1 MGNLDRNYAV
11 EITLKDSKVKAPTME
26 VFTTDTAVFN
36 MLVQLKSVTNTII
49 SNADLGGYT
58 VKLFAIKP
66 DNTYVTHDGVVVEGQ
81 DKLLF
86 DLDSKFNNKIGT
98 YKCEFTVTKDTE
110 TICTN
115 SFSYTVKAP
124 VHDGLSQEVSEMKA
138 RSIQQSPYDEC
149 IEKLN
154 SKCDDFRFDGEVLTM
169 LSNGKEIRKIYL
181 NKMLTPIATNK
192 EVGAVKPSKGLKLTK
207 AGTLSVDENFIKK
220 IAEEVAK
227 ELINDM
233 KINNME

>member
-11 EITLKDSKVKAPTME
+11 DITLKDSKVKSVAME
-26 VFTTDTAVFN
+26 VFTTDTAIFN
-36 MLVQLKSVTNTII
+36 MLVQLKDA
-49 SNADLGGYT
+49 SNVVIPNANLGGYE
-58 VKLFAIKP
+58 VKLYAVKP
-66 DNTYVTHDGVVVEGQ
+66 DNTYVTHVGTLVSGE

-86 DLDSKFNNKIGT
+86 DLDEKFNNQIGS

-124 VHDGLSQEVSEMKA
+124 VHEGLSPEVSAM
-138 RSIQQSPYDEC
+138 SIMSVKQSPYDEC

-154 SKCDDFRFDGEVLTM
+154 SKCDDFKFDGEVLTM
-169 LSNGKEIRKIYL
+169 LGNGKEIRKIYL
-181 NKMLTPIATNK
+181 NKMLTPVATNK

-207 AGTLSVDENFIKK
+207 AGTLSVDEDFIKK
-220 IAEEVAK
+220 IAEEVAR
-227 ELINDM
+227 EL
-233 KINNME
+233 INNME

>member
-11 EITLKDSKVKAPTME
+11 EITLKDSKVKVPSMDI
-26 VFTTDTAVFN
+26 FTTDTAVFN
-36 MLVQLKSVTNTII
+36 MLVQLKSATNTVVPN
-49 SNADLGGYT
+49 SELGGYT
-58 VKLFAIKP
+58 VKLYAIKP
-66 DNTYVTHDGVVVEGQ
+66 DNTYVTHDGVVVEGE

-115 SFSYTVKAP
+115 SFSYTVKSP
-124 VHDGLSQEVSEMKA
+124 VHEGLSPEVSAM
-138 RSIQQSPYDEC
+138 SIMSVKQSPYDEC

-154 SKCDDFRFDGEVLTM
+154 SKCDDFKFDGEVLTM
-169 LSNGKEIRKIYL
+169 LANGEEIRKIYL

-192 EVGAVKPSKGLKLTK
+192 EVGAVKPAKGLKLTK
-207 AGTLSVDENFIKK
+207 SGTLSVDEEFIKK
-220 IAEEVAK
+220 IAKEVAK
-227 ELINDM
+227 ELIN
-233 KINNME
+233 NME

>member
-11 EITLKDSKVKAPTME
+11 EITLKDSKVKVPSMDI
-26 VFTTDTAVFN
+26 FTTDTAVFN
-36 MLVQLKSVTNTII
+36 MLVQLKSATNAVVPN
-49 SNADLGGYT
+49 SELGGYT
-58 VKLFAIKP
+58 VKLYAIKP
-66 DNTYVTHDGVVVEGQ
+66 DNTYVTHDGVVVEGE

-98 YKCEFTVTKDTE
+98 YKCEFTVTKETE

-124 VHDGLSQEVSEMKA
+124 VHEGLSPEVSAM
-138 RSIQQSPYDEC
+138 SIMSVKQSPYDEC

-154 SKCDDFRFDGEVLTM
+154 SKCDDFKFDGEVLTM
-169 LSNGKEIRKIYL
+169 LANGEEIRKIYL

-192 EVGAVKPSKGLKLTK
+192 ESTPLFSTVPP
-207 AGTLSVDENFIKK
+207 
-220 IAEEVAK
+220 
-227 ELINDM
+227 LI
-233 KINNME
+233 

>member
-11 EITLKDSKVKAPTME
+11 EITLKDSKVKVPSMDI
-26 VFTTDTAVFN
+26 FTTDTAVFN
-36 MLVQLKSVTNTII
+36 MLVQLKSATNTVVPN
-49 SNADLGGYT
+49 SELGGYT
-58 VKLFAIKP
+58 VKLYAIKP
-66 DNTYVTHDGVVVEGQ
+66 DNTYVTHDGVVVEGE

-98 YKCEFTVTKDTE
+98 YKCEFTVTKETE

-124 VHDGLSQEVSEMKA
+124 VHEGLSPEVSAM
-138 RSIQQSPYDEC
+138 SIMSVKQSPYDEC

-154 SKCDDFRFDGEVLTM
+154 SKCDDFKFDGEVLTM
-169 LSNGKEIRKIYL
+169 LANGEEIRKIYL

-192 EVGAVKPSKGLKLTK
+192 EVGAVKPAKGLKLTK
-207 AGTLSVDENFIKK
+207 SGTLSVDEEFIKK
-220 IAEEVAK
+220 IAREVAK
-227 ELINDM
+227 ELIN
-233 KINNME
+233 NME

>member
-11 EITLKDSKVKAPTME
+11 EITLKDSKVKVPSMDI
-26 VFTTDTAVFN
+26 FTTDTAVFN
-36 MLVQLKSVTNTII
+36 MLVQLKSATNTVV
-49 SNADLGGYT
+49 SNSELGGYT
-58 VKLFAIKP
+58 VKLYAIKP
-66 DNTYVTHDGVVVEGQ
+66 DNTYVTHDGVVVEGE

-98 YKCEFTVTKDTE
+98 YKCEFTVTKETE

-124 VHDGLSQEVSEMKA
+124 VHEGLSPEVSAM
-138 RSIQQSPYDEC
+138 SIMSVKQSPYDEC

-154 SKCDDFRFDGEVLTM
+154 SKCDDFKFDGEVLTM
-169 LSNGKEIRKIYL
+169 LANGEEIRKIYL

-192 EVGAVKPSKGLKLTK
+192 EVGAVKPAKGLKLTK
-207 AGTLSVDENFIKK
+207 AGTLSVDEEFIKK
-220 IAEEVAK
+220 IAKEVAK
-227 ELINDM
+227 ELM
-233 KINNME
+233 NNME

>member
-1 MGNLDRNYAV
+1 
-11 EITLKDSKVKAPTME
+11 
-26 VFTTDTAVFN
+26 
-36 MLVQLKSVTNTII
+36 
-49 SNADLGGYT
+49 
-58 VKLFAIKP
+58 
-66 DNTYVTHDGVVVEGQ
+66 
-81 DKLLF
+81 
-86 DLDSKFNNKIGT
+86 
-98 YKCEFTVTKDTE
+98 
-110 TICTN
+110 
-115 SFSYTVKAP
+115 
-124 VHDGLSQEVSEMKA
+124 MKA

>member
-11 EITLKDSKVKAPTME
+11 EITLKDSKVKVPSMDI
-26 VFTTDTAVFN
+26 FTTDTAVFN
-36 MLVQLKSVTNTII
+36 MLVQLKSATNTVVPN
-49 SNADLGGYT
+49 SELGGYT
-58 VKLFAIKP
+58 VKLYAIKP
-66 DNTYVTHDGVVVEGQ
+66 DNTYVTHDGVVVEGE

-98 YKCEFTVTKDTE
+98 YKCEFTVTKETE

-124 VHDGLSQEVSEMKA
+124 VHEGLSPEVSAM
-138 RSIQQSPYDEC
+138 SIMSVKQSPYDEC

-154 SKCDDFRFDGEVLTM
+154 SKCDDFKFDGEVLTM
-169 LSNGKEIRKIYL
+169 LANGEEIRKIYL

-192 EVGAVKPSKGLKLTK
+192 EVGAVKPAKGLKLTK
-207 AGTLSVDENFIKK
+207 SGTLSIDEEFIKK
-220 IAEEVAK
+220 IAKEVAK
-227 ELINDM
+227 ELIN
-233 KINNME
+233 NME

>member
-11 EITLKDSKVKAPTME
+11 EITLKDSKVKVPSMDI
-26 VFTTDTAVFN
+26 FTTDTAVFN
-36 MLVQLKSVTNTII
+36 MLVQLKSATNTVVPN
-49 SNADLGGYT
+49 SELGGYT
-58 VKLFAIKP
+58 VKLYAIKP
-66 DNTYVTHDGVVVEGQ
+66 DNTYVTHDGVVVEGE

-98 YKCEFTVTKDTE
+98 YKCEFTVTKETE

-124 VHDGLSQEVSEMKA
+124 VHEGLSPEVSAM
-138 RSIQQSPYDEC
+138 SIMSVKQSPYDEC

-154 SKCDDFRFDGEVLTM
+154 SKCDDFKFDGEVLTM
-169 LSNGKEIRKIYL
+169 LGNGKEIRKIYL
-181 NKMLTPIATNK
+181 NKMLTPVATNK

-207 AGTLSVDENFIKK
+207 AGTLSVDEDFIKK
-220 IAEEVAK
+220 IAEEVAR
-227 ELINDM
+227 EL
-233 KINNME
+233 INNME